1 LFGIASEEVVTG
13 MPEFIYTAKTRDGKT
28 VTDTVQSLSRESL
41 GQTLRA
47 QGLLPTSIREKGTRV
62 SPIGFLKNFFG
73 HVSLLEKLT
82 FINNLAVTI
91 RAGLPVSK
99 ALNVLTR
106 QMANR
111 YFRKI
116 IGEIAH
122 NVEGG
127 KTLSESMAPYKNV
140 FTPIVVNMVKV
151 GEQSGELDKT
161 LEYLGKQVARDYN
174 LVRRTKSAL
183 IYPAVVGAAL
193 VIIGYIM
200 FAFVLP
206 KLTATFKEFDTDLP
220 LLTTTIIKV
229 VDIFSHYSILILAMI
244 VGVIFAFLYWRKTPS
259 GRVILHRISLLL
271 PVVRILV
278 KKLNMARFT
287 IIFSGLMRSGMPIVE
302 ALRITANTMTNIY
315 YQRALTDVSEKVK
328 VGVDLVVALEKYP
341 KLFSPMVTEMIQV
354 GEESGTME
362 KVLEE
367 VANFYEADIDET
379 MKNLSS
385 IIEPVLVMV
394 IGAVVGLLAVG
405 LVLPIYSIGQ
415 NI

>member
-1 LFGIASEEVVTG
+1 
-13 MPEFIYTAKTRDGKT
+13 M
-28 VTDTVQSLSRESL
+28 
-41 GQTLRA
+41 
-47 QGLLPTSIREKGTRV
+47 
-62 SPIGFLKNFFG
+62 SPISFLKNFLG

-99 ALNVLTR
+99 ALNVLTK
-106 QMANR
+106 QMPNH

-122 NVEGG
+122 NVEEG

-151 GEQSGELDKT
+151 GEESGELDKT

-174 LVRRTKSAL
+174 LIRRTRSAL
-183 IYPAVVGAAL
+183 IYPAVVGVAL
-193 VIIGYIM
+193 VVIGYIM

-206 KLTATFKEFDTDLP
+206 KLTATFKAFDTDLP
-220 LLTTTIIKV
+220 FLTVTIIKI
-229 VDIFSHYSILILAMI
+229 VDIVSHYSILILVMA
-244 VGVIFAFLYWRKTPS
+244 VGAVFAFLYWRKTS
-259 GRVILHRISLLL
+259 NGRIILHRIVFAI
-271 PVVRILV
+271 PIVRILV
-278 KKLNMARFT
+278 KKINMARFT

-302 ALRITANTMTNIY
+302 ALRITANTMTNLY
-315 YQRALTDVSEKVK
+315 YQRALSDVSEKVK

-341 KLFSPMVTEMIQV
+341 KLFTPMVTEMIQV

-362 KVLEE
+362 KVLGE
-367 VANFYEADIDET
+367 VANFYEADIDDT

-385 IIEPVLVMV
+385 IVEPVLVMV
-394 IGAVVGLLAVG
+394 IGAVVGVLAVG
-405 LVLPIYSIGQ
+405 LILPIYSIGQ